1 MADVTI
7 YGASDDLIEVEG
19 DVPGCDEYNQESAVF
34 ILRGSGEVSGG
45 VTRVTVDYGAGGCW
59 MIGVAPVDEDVSML
73 PMTMGQQ
80 PRTHPDA
87 PGYSARATFT
97 GVEAVELLDADS
109 FADS

>member
-1 MADVTI
+1 MHEVTI

-19 DVPGCDEYNQESAVF
+19 DAPGCDEYNTDHAVF
-34 ILRGSGEVSGG
+34 ILRGSGEVTGG

-97 GVEAVELLDADS
+97 GVEAVEHVGADD
-109 FADS
+109 FE